1 MNNQRNLDQQK
12 MKGILMNI
20 GSSKQMD
27 QSFEFDGEFEF
38 EGECEGEFEEPDVP
52 DDYLCDDELVD
63 EFKVD
68 EEFVKNQQKIGLMC
82 NCKLETVCR
91 EVKKEGP
98 TKGRSFYV
106 CSKNQSDESKCNYF
120 MWKNAPSV
128 NNQVT
133 RPQIQ
138 ATATSTPFEQQPA
151 LNYKQQQKKGLMCYC
166 KLKTVCRE
174 VKKEGP
180 NIGKEFYVCC
190 KPQSDGSKCNYFKW
204 KDTIEE

>member
-20 GSSKQMD
+20 GSSKQMN
-27 QSFEFDGEFEF
+27 QSFECDEEFDCEFE
-38 EGECEGEFEEPDVP
+38 CEFEEPDVP
-52 DDYLCDDELVD
+52 DDYLNDDELVD
-63 EFKVD
+63 DYKVD

-120 MWKNAPSV
+120 MWKNIPLA

-133 RPQIQ
+133 RTQIQ
-138 ATATSTPFEQQPA
+138 VTLPQVKQPPI
-151 LNYKQQQKKGLMCYC
+151 NYKQQQKNGLMCYC

-190 KPQSDGSKCNYFKW
+190 KLQSDGSKCNYFKW